1 MSEDIIKAKWDK
13 IYAQDSAEV
22 WPAAEVLQENRHL
35 LPKSGSAL
43 DVACGLGANAL
54 LLARQGLST
63 HAWDISEVAI
73 DKLNSVALQ
82 AGLSLQATMRDIS
95 IQPPDER
102 SFDVIVVA
110 HFLDRSV
117 MPSLVAALK
126 PGGLIFYQTFT
137 REKVT
142 DSGPSCADFRLKP
155 NEFLIFFQSLRIILL
170 REEGLTGDLQ
180 QGFRNKAMVIAQKL
194 PSA

>member
-1 MSEDIIKAKWDK
+1 MSEDIVKAKWDK

-22 WPAAEVLQENRHL
+22 WPVAEVLQENRHL

-73 DKLNSVALQ
+73 EKLNSVALQ
-82 AGLSLQATMRDIS
+82 AGLSLKAAVRDIG
-95 IQPPDER
+95 IQPPAEA

-117 MPSLVAALK
+117 IPSLIAALK

-137 REKVT
+137 RAKVD

-155 NEFLIFFQSLRIILL
+155 NEFLIFFQSLRIVLL
-170 REEGLTGDLQ
+170 REEGLIGDLQ

-194 PSA
+194 P